1 MSVRAEMLRLGTRC
15 LLKGKPGPAASLA
28 ERRRRAAA
36 ADRWVRDPP
45 PGIERVALDAGG
57 VPADRVTRTGSRADR
72 HILYLHGGA
81 FCAGSP
87 QLYRNL
93 TWRLAGAA
101 GATALVPDYRLAP
114 EYPFPAA
121 LDDAMSAYDWLLADG
136 ADPRRIAVA
145 GDSAGGGLVF
155 SLLLGLRDS
164 GRPLPAAAAALSPWT
179 DLALTG
185 ASLKENAAKDPLLD
199 ARQLPRVTRWYLDG
213 ADPRQPAASP
223 VYGDCRG
230 LPPVLIQVG
239 SDEILHDDAVRMAE
253 RMRAGG
259 CRGNARNLAADAAC
273 LASLCRN
280 IARSAPR
287 DCPHRR
293 VSAPPPMIAPPP
305 GMRPRRVPDPPP
317 DRADNAVQRRQ
328 QRPEAGDRAP
338 ARRQRPGKDQRAFD
352 DRREV
357 RAEQRVLQPHDKEIV
372 HQIHAVGIG
381 AEAVQHRR
389 ADCAQNAGP
398 QQAQKSSSRK
408 RPAHSWHSRR
418 PAHPTDAAAPACSS
432 NPVSASQ
439 RPKPASAAPSQAI
452 QCPASGPFA
461 ASSRPS
467 MPRAPAA
474 IPAKK

>member
-1 MSVRAEMLRLGTRC
+1 MSLRAELVRLAMRRLIKARTSSETTVAQGRRVMARAERFVPR
-15 LLKGKPGPAASLA
+15 LPAAVST
-28 ERRRRAAA
+28 
-36 ADRWVRDPP
+36 
-45 PGIERVALDAGG
+45 IALDAGG
-57 VPADRVTRTGSRADR
+57 VPADRVSAPGSRADR

-145 GDSAGGGLVF
+145 GNSAGGGLVF

-259 CRGNARNLAADAAC
+259 AEATLE
-273 LASLCRN
+273 
-280 IARSAPR
+280 IWPR
-287 DCPHRR
+287 MPH
-293 VSAPPPMIAPPP
+293 VWHLFAGIL
-305 GMRPRRVPDPPP
+305 
-317 DRADNAVQRRQ
+317 
-328 QRPEAGDRAP
+328 PEA
-338 ARRQRPGKDQRAFD
+338 
-352 DRREV
+352 
-357 RAEQRVLQPHDKEIV
+357 
-372 HQIHAVGIG
+372 
-381 AEAVQHRR
+381 RR
-389 ADCAQNAGP
+389 AIVRIGEFL
-398 QQAQKSSSRK
+398 
-408 RPAHSWHSRR
+408 RPLL
-418 PAHPTDAAAPACSS
+418 
-432 NPVSASQ
+432 
-439 RPKPASAAPSQAI
+439 
-452 QCPASGPFA
+452 
-461 ASSRPS
+461 
-467 MPRAPAA
+467 
-474 IPAKK
+474 

>member
-1 MSVRAEMLRLGTRC
+1 MSLRAELLRLAMRRLIKARTSSETTVAQGRRVMARAERFVPR
-15 LLKGKPGPAASLA
+15 LPAAVST
-28 ERRRRAAA
+28 
-36 ADRWVRDPP
+36 
-45 PGIERVALDAGG
+45 IALDAGG
-57 VPADRVTRTGSRADR
+57 VPADRVTAPGSRADR

-121 LDDAMSAYDWLLADG
+121 LDDATRAYDWLLADG

-155 SLLLGLRDS
+155 SLLLRLRDS
-164 GRPLPAAAAALSPWT
+164 GRPLPVAAAALSPWT

-185 ASLKENAAKDPLLD
+185 ASLKGNTAKDPLLD

-259 CRGNARNLAADAAC
+259 AEATLE
-273 LASLCRN
+273 
-280 IARSAPR
+280 IWPR
-287 DCPHRR
+287 MPH
-293 VSAPPPMIAPPP
+293 VWQLFAGIL
-305 GMRPRRVPDPPP
+305 
-317 DRADNAVQRRQ
+317 
-328 QRPEAGDRAP
+328 PEA
-338 ARRQRPGKDQRAFD
+338 
-352 DRREV
+352 
-357 RAEQRVLQPHDKEIV
+357 
-372 HQIHAVGIG
+372 
-381 AEAVQHRR
+381 RR
-389 ADCAQNAGP
+389 AIVRIGEFL
-398 QQAQKSSSRK
+398 
-408 RPAHSWHSRR
+408 RPHL
-418 PAHPTDAAAPACSS
+418 
-432 NPVSASQ
+432 
-439 RPKPASAAPSQAI
+439 
-452 QCPASGPFA
+452 
-461 ASSRPS
+461 
-467 MPRAPAA
+467 
-474 IPAKK
+474 